1 MDLTSLIDAYFAAWN
16 AHDGAALVRLFAPG
30 GSYEDPST
38 RGAIPAAALPALLER
53 LAGAFPDLSFERGP
67 VLGLEARAAAE
78 WTLRGH
84 HRGPLWPGVNPTGR
98 PVELRG
104 VDVFEE
110 EGGLLRSVQGL
121 FDQQTFAEQ
130 AGLMAL
136 VQPIEQGP
144 ARYGYSMRVPSGNP
158 RPPGIIALTWIQ
170 GKDQLVRGV
179 KVRAG
184 PYCGGQGSV

>member
-1 MDLTSLIDAYFAAWN
+1 VRGRTSLIDAYFAAWN

-110 EGGLLRSVQGL
+110 EGGLLRSVRGL

-136 VQPIEQGP
+136 VQPVEQGP
-144 ARYGYSMRVPSGNP
+144 ARYGYSMRIPSGNP
-158 RPPGIIALTWIQ
+158 RPPDIIALTWIQ
-170 GKDQLVRGV
+170 GKDEGEKERI
-179 KVRAG
+179 RA
-184 PYCGGQGSV
+184 YSRQNV